1 MSNHQSSIILCPG
14 QGAQAV
20 GMAKAWVEASPE
32 AKAVFDEANDVLG
45 FDLAK
50 LCFDGPADELNRTDN
65 AQVAIYTAS
74 VACFRGLQASGDLQA
89 FEATAGLSLGEFT
102 ALHLAG
108 AFRFADGLRLVR
120 LRGEAMQ
127 AAAEATPSS
136 MVAITGE
143 VNETN
148 IEMLC
153 DQVNDALP
161 REAVMV
167 PANYNSPMQVVVS
180 GTLDACEL
188 MVTQATAAG
197 FRATPLTVAG
207 AFHSPIMQ
215 PAAVKLQQAL
225 EKVDW
230 SEPSVKVLSN
240 VTGEPHVQN
249 PALIQKRLVEQLTNP
264 VRWSQSMQ
272 FAAKALP
279 GRYVELAP
287 GKVLSGLM
295 RRIEKSIRVEN
306 FDSPKS

>member
-1 MSNHQSSIILCPG
+1 MNDTNTIILCPG

-20 GMAKAWVEASPE
+20 EMGKAWHDASE
-32 AKAVFDEANDVLG
+32 QAKAVYTEANDVLG
-45 FDLAK
+45 FDLTK
-50 LCFDGPADELNRTDN
+50 LCFEGPAEDLNRTDN

-74 VACFRGLQASGDLQA
+74 VACFRGLQAKGDLQS
-89 FEATAGLSLGEFT
+89 FTATAGLSLGEFT

-108 AFRFADGLRLVR
+108 AFSFADGLKLVR

-127 AAAEATPSS
+127 VAAEASPSS

-148 IEMLC
+148 IEVLC
-153 DQVNDALP
+153 DQVNDALSK
-161 REAVMV
+161 EAIMV

-188 MVTQATAAG
+188 MVTHATAAG
-197 FRATPLTVAG
+197 LRATPLSVAG

-215 PAAVKLQQAL
+215 PAALQLQQGLAD
-225 EKVDW
+225 VAW
-230 SEPSVKVLSN
+230 SEPAVQVLSN
-240 VTGEPHVQN
+240 VTGEPHVQD
-249 PALIQKRLVEQLTNP
+249 PSLIQKRLVEQLTSP
-264 VRWSQSMQ
+264 VRWTQSMQ
-272 FAAKALP
+272 YAAKNLP

-295 RRIEKSIRVEN
+295 RRTDKSIRVEN
-306 FDSPKS
+306 FDSPKD

>member
-1 MSNHQSSIILCPG
+1 MSDTNTIILCPG
-14 QGAQAV
+14 QGAQAI
-20 GMAKAWVEASPE
+20 GMGQAWAEKSPE

-50 LCFDGPADELNRTDN
+50 LCFEGPAEDLNRTDN

-74 VACFRGLQASGDLQA
+74 VACFRGLQAEGDLQA
-89 FEATAGLSLGEFT
+89 FTATAGLSLGEFT

-108 AFRFADGLRLVR
+108 AFSFADGLRLVR

-127 AAAEATPSS
+127 AAAEASPSS
-136 MVAITGE
+136 MVAITGD

-148 IEMLC
+148 IDMLC

-161 REAVMV
+161 KEAVMV

-188 MVTQATAAG
+188 MVTHATAAG

-225 EKVDW
+225 EKVQW
-230 SEPSVKVLSN
+230 SEPSVQVLSN
-240 VTGEPHVQN
+240 VTGETHVQN
-249 PALIQKRLVEQLTNP
+249 PSLIQKRLVEQLTNP

-272 FAAKALP
+272 FAAKQLP

-306 FDSPKS
+306 FDAPKG

>member
-1 MSNHQSSIILCPG
+1 MSDNTIILCPG

-20 GMAKAWVEASPE
+20 GMGYAWAEQSTQAKAI
-32 AKAVFDEANDVLG
+32 FDEANEVLG

-50 LCFDGPADELNRTDN
+50 RCFEGPAENLNRTDN

-74 VACFRGLQASGDLQA
+74 VACFRGLQANGDLQT
-89 FEATAGLSLGEFT
+89 FTATAGLSLGEFT

-108 AFRFADGLRLVR
+108 AFSFADGLKLVR

-127 AAAEATPSS
+127 AAAEATSSS
-136 MVAITGE
+136 MVAITGD

-148 IEMLC
+148 IDMLC

-161 REAVMV
+161 KQAIMV

-188 MVTQATAAG
+188 MVEQATAAG

-215 PAAVKLQQAL
+215 PAAVQLQQAL
-225 EKVDW
+225 AEVAW
-230 SEPSVKVLSN
+230 SEPSVTVLSN
-240 VTGEPHVQN
+240 VTGEPHTN
-249 PALIQKRLVEQLTNP
+249 EPALIQKRLVEQLTSP

-272 FAAKALP
+272 YAAKALP

-306 FDSPKS
+306 YSEPKG